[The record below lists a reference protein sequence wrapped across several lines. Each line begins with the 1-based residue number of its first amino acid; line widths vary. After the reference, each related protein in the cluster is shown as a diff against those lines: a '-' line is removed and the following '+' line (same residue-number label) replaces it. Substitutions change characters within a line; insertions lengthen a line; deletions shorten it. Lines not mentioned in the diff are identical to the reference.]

1 KCFPATAECS
11 AKSWLSF
18 PTKAKRPTS
27 RDQMNHDAYAAWRLP
42 QFRRYFAGN
51 MILILGWQMQK
62 VAIGWEIYERTHSAM
77 ALGYAGLVQF
87 LPQVLFM
94 LIAGHVTDAF
104 NRKRVLMAALACNA
118 MAGGGLALNSAKGG
132 SIYVL

>member
-1 KCFPATAECS
+1 MK
-11 AKSWLSF
+11 
-18 PTKAKRPTS
+18 
-27 RDQMNHDAYAAWRLP
+27 QHDAYAAWRLS

-87 LPQVLFM
+87 TPQVLFM
-94 LIAGHVTDAF
+94 LFAGHITDTF
-104 NRKRVLMAALACNA
+104 NRKRVLMAALAGN
-118 MAGGGLALNSAKGG
+118 GLAAAGLAFNAAHGG
-132 SIYVL
+132 S